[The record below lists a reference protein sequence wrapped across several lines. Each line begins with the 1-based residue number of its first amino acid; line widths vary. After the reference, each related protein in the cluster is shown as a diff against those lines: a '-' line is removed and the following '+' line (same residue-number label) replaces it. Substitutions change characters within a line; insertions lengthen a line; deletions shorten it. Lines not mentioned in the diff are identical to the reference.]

1 MKTNWKKETTYE
13 NLESKQTQHR
23 VLRRPGRPGFG
34 SFATGFR
41 HSTEPGCFFAN
52 GANFAGLCCFSWG
65 ESVTIIEPTKVAPV
79 VVTWNTDYQSD
90 GYQYNGI
97 ILNGG
102 SCVSYGPSGM
112 PEGQP
117 IGGAVYTQGSYQW
130 VILPSDGL
138 HAGKNTF
145 TLCGGGSFG
154 TAIHTR
160 LGFNTLVVHI
170 SN

>member
-1 MKTNWKKETTYE
+1 MKI
-13 NLESKQTQHR
+13 SKANK
-23 VLRRPGRPGFG
+23 L
-34 SFATGFR
+34 SIAIFAALACVTLAASIPAFAI
-41 HSTEPGCFFAN
+41 PPNQAVFFAN
-52 GANFAGLCCFSWG
+52 GANFAGVCCFSWG
-65 ESVTIIEPTKVAPV
+65 ESVTINEPTKVVPV

-130 VILPSDGL
+130 VILPSNGL
-138 HAGKNTF
+138 QVGKNTF

>member
-1 MKTNWKKETTYE
+1 MKI
-13 NLESKQTQHR
+13 SKANK
-23 VLRRPGRPGFG
+23 L
-34 SFATGFR
+34 SIAIFAALACVTLAASIPAFAIL
-41 HSTEPGCFFAN
+41 PNQAVFFAN
-52 GANFAGLCCFSWG
+52 GANFAGVCCFSWG
-65 ESVTIIEPTKVAPV
+65 ESVTINEPTKVVPV
-79 VVTWNTDYQSD
+79 VVTWNADYQSD
-90 GYQYNGI
+90 GYQFNGI

-130 VILPSDGL
+130 VILPSNGL
-138 HAGKNTF
+138 TAGKNTF